1 MSKQTFIKG
10 ALILIIAGMI
20 SRLLGFVNRIVLAR
34 LLGDEGV
41 GVYMLALPALF
52 LMITLSQIGIP
63 VAVSKLVAEAS
74 IQNDTNRVRRI
85 LYISFTITISL
96 SIILTVLFILFAP
109 IVSQH
114 LLLDDRTYIPMLMI
128 SPIIPIIAV
137 SSVLRGYF
145 QGIQNMK
152 PQAMAQ
158 VIEQVVRIG
167 LVFLFI
173 QIMLPYG
180 VSYAAGGAMFAVVL
194 GELASLSFI
203 YYCFKTDQHRP
214 VSIFIK
220 GKIDQL
226 RNTFNDIM
234 HIALPTAGTR
244 LIGSVTYFLEPILV
258 SQSLFIAG
266 YTVSQST
273 AAYGQLTG
281 YVLPLL
287 LLPTFITHSLSVAL
301 IPSVSEFNALNHQ
314 NSVHYRIRQALRL
327 SYASGGVMTIVF
339 MLFAHP
345 ILNLIYGNVDGTQF
359 LTFMAP
365 FFLLLYFQ
373 APLQAALQALDYAK
387 QAMINSLIG
396 SLVKLSTL
404 WLLATK
410 PSFGIEGVVISII
423 VGIMVVTLLHFVTLY
438 KTIGFMI
445 PFSLVSK
452 MIGLLILIYFIG
464 ERLQQLWTTD
474 TNILSLIFAIIILM
488 AVYLIGLILLQ
499 IVSKEEWEQL
509 KKRSK
514 ANL

>member
-1 MSKQTFIKG
+1 MTKQTFIKG

-34 LLGDEGV
+34 MLGDEGV

-74 IQNDTNRVRRI
+74 IQNDKQRI
-85 LYISFTITISL
+85 KKILTISFSITTSL
-96 SIILTVLFILFAP
+96 SIILTILFVALAP
-109 IVSQH
+109 IISKQM
-114 LLLDDRTYIPMLMI
+114 LLDERTYIPMLLI

-145 QGIQNMK
+145 QGMQNMK
-152 PQAMAQ
+152 PQATAQ

-167 LVFLFI
+167 LVLLFI
-173 QIMLPYG
+173 QMLLPYG
-180 VSYAAGGAMFAVVL
+180 ISYAAGGAMFAVVI
-194 GELASLSFI
+194 GELASLGFI
-203 YYCFKTDQHRP
+203 FYCFKTDKQRP
-214 VSIFIK
+214 TSFFIK
-220 GKIDQL
+220 TKYSHLKQTL
-226 RNTFNDIM
+226 NDIM
-234 HIALPTAGTR
+234 HIAIPTAGTR

-258 SQSLFIAG
+258 SQSLFLAG
-266 YTVSQST
+266 YTISQST

-314 NSVHYRIRQALRL
+314 GSVHYRIRQALRL
-327 SYASGGVMTIVF
+327 SYASGGLVTIVF

-345 ILNLIYGNVDGTQF
+345 ILNLIYGNVSGTTF
-359 LTFMAP
+359 LSFMAP

-387 QAMINSLIG
+387 QAMVNSLIG
-396 SLVKLSTL
+396 SIVKLSVL

-410 PSFGIEGVVISII
+410 PSFGIEGVVIAII
-423 VGIMVVTLLHFVTLY
+423 VGIVVVTTLHFVTLY
-438 KTIGFMI
+438 KTIKFMI
-445 PFSLVSK
+445 PVSLMAK
-452 MIGLLILIYFIG
+452 MGGLLI
-464 ERLQQLWTTD
+464 
-474 TNILSLIFAIIILM
+474 II
-488 AVYLIGLILLQ
+488 YLIGSKLQTLWDTNTNIITLVLAIISLFFIYFVGLIVLQ
-499 IVSKEEWEQL
+499 IVSKEEWNQL
-509 KKRSK
+509 RKKRY
-514 ANL
+514 

>member
-10 ALILIIAGMI
+10 ALILIVAGMI
-20 SRLLGFVNRIVLAR
+20 SRLLGFINRIVLAR

-63 VAVSKLVAEAS
+63 VAVSKLVAEAT
-74 IQNDTNRVRRI
+74 IHNDQNRVRRI
-85 LYISFTITISL
+85 LFLSFSITISL
-96 SIILTVLFILFAP
+96 SVILTILFILAAP
-109 IVSQH
+109 IVSKH
-114 LLLDDRTYIPMLMI
+114 LLLDERTYIPMIMI

-145 QGIQNMK
+145 QGMQNMK

-158 VIEQVVRIG
+158 VIEQVIRIG

-173 QIMLPYG
+173 QVMLPYG

-194 GELASLSFI
+194 GELASLGFM
-203 YYCFKTDQHRP
+203 YYCFKTDKQRP
-214 VSIFIK
+214 VSIFVK
-220 GKIDQL
+220 KHLDRL
-226 RNTFNDIM
+226 RHTFNDIM
-234 HIALPTAGTR
+234 TIALPTAGTR
-244 LIGSVTYFLEPILV
+244 LIGSVTYFLEPIFV
-258 SQSLFIAG
+258 SQSLVIAG
-266 YTVSQST
+266 YTVAQST

-301 IPSVSEFNALNHQ
+301 IPSVSEFNALNHH

-327 SYASGGVMTIVF
+327 SYASGGVVTIVF
-339 MLFAHP
+339 MLFAYP
-345 ILNLIYGNVDGTQF
+345 ILDLLYDNVKGTQF

-373 APLQAALQALDYAK
+373 APLQAALQALNYAK

-396 SLVKLSTL
+396 SIVKLSTL

-423 VGIMVVTLLHFVTLY
+423 VGILVVTLLHFITLY
-438 KTIGFMI
+438 KTINFKM
-445 PFSLVSK
+445 PFTLIVR
-452 MIGLLILIYFIG
+452 MVGLLIIIYIIGEKLQDLWTTETNVIPLIAAIAVLFIVYFIG
-464 ERLQQLWTTD
+464 
-474 TNILSLIFAIIILM
+474 LI
-488 AVYLIGLILLQ
+488 VLQ
-499 IVSKEEWEQL
+499 IVSKEEWDQL

-514 ANL
+514 R